1 MTLFLSKILTLA
13 IALAK
18 TWLILRQKLKKKKKK
33 NPSRFPFYDLKSYK
47 YIFDIRRDAKTGPW
61 FRFFS
66 SNPFKQ
72 ENVSS
77 CFKGLK
83 IDPAEKIE
91 IIYSHQIF
99 ALLCMRLKQIGKV
112 WITAACFYRCS
123 KYLWS
128 NGVLKDVRKLF

>member
-18 TWLILRQKLKKKKKK
+18 TWLILRQKLKKKT
-33 NPSRFPFYDLKSYK
+33 PSRFPFYDLKSYK

-99 ALLCMRLKQIGKV
+99 ALLSMRLRQIGKV